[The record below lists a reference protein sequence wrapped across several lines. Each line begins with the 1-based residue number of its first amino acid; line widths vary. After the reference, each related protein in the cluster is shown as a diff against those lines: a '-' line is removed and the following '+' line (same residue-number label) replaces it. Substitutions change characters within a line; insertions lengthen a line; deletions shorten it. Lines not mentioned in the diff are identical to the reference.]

1 MRFLASLIALAFV
14 GCSTTHHPTTQ
25 AKTTRPESTAL
36 NKPIPVP
43 PEMERR
49 DIQDPDPYLYP
60 EGQ

>member
-1 MRFLASLIALAFV
+1 MRYLASLIALAIV

-25 AKTTRPESTAL
+25 AATTRPESTAL

-49 DIQDPDPYLYP
+49 DIEEPDPLLSP
-60 EGQ
+60 DGR